1 MGTVS
6 GCLNPFP
13 NSNALP
19 PVPGQTSEPLPE
31 GTSPPVTQ
39 DAGQTPASWA
49 SEDINRAISME
60 ILPMDLCG
68 QYTSAITREE
78 FCRVLVGLLQSKG
91 FTGGEN
97 PYDSAPNPFSDTSS
111 SDVAWLSSLGI
122 VNGVGGDRFNP
133 AGSITRQEAAVMLKR
148 AAVTLGFADTDGSV
162 QFKDSDQIASWA
174 KDDVRFIVGH
184 NIMNGT
190 GDGFSPKD
198 TYTRQQSFVTVMRLY
213 DRAPESSD

>member
-1 MGTVS
+1 
-6 GCLNPFP
+6 
-13 NSNALP
+13 
-19 PVPGQTSEPLPE
+19 
-31 GTSPPVTQ
+31 
-39 DAGQTPASWA
+39 
-49 SEDINRAISME
+49 ME
-60 ILPMDLCG
+60 ILPLDLCE

-78 FCRVLVGLLQSKG
+78 FCRVLVGLLQSKS
-91 FTGGEN
+91 FAGGEN
-97 PYDSAPNPFSDTSS
+97 PYGSAPNPFSDTNSA
-111 SDVAWLSSLGI
+111 DVAWLSSLGI

-133 AGSITRQEAAVMLKR
+133 TGSITRQEAAVMLRR
-148 AAVTLGFADTDGSV
+148 AAVTLGFADTDDSV

-174 KDDVRFIVGH
+174 KDDVRFIVAH